1 MGVFWEQVGG
11 YLFNMM
17 GMFIEY
23 MSWEWME
30 ELVHYPCPLSASG
43 LGTRTYFQILCM
55 NLCNSRSAPRRPGIW
70 V

>member
-1 MGVFWEQVGG
+1 MAVFWEQVGG

-30 ELVHYPCPLSASG
+30 ELVHYPCPLS
-43 LGTRTYFQILCM
+43 
-55 NLCNSRSAPRRPGIW
+55 
-70 V
+70 